1 VSTYLPDT
9 NVIIDLA
16 WRNSTVRAKVE
27 NAERSGSRFVIAP
40 PVITELAFGV
50 VKGGTKYFEQSL
62 KVFTWLQAHSS
73 NILELPLPFVGD
85 ILGFPMRRTQVETQ
99 HYRQLIGM
107 IVNSQTFDEFLT
119 LKDQV
124 GSLWTDIDR
133 APQIHPDKVNDE
145 FTSLEMLARRP
156 PEKVDVAAGLCKAY
170 TPASASVDAMLFRHH
185 FSAAVEYAEAALA
198 KIRGGVNLREK
209 DRGRYGDFNLLFYL
223 ADPNISLLTNDGLT
237 GDIKQ
242 SPQRT
247 RIVKPDDL

>member
-9 NVIIDLA
+9 NVVIDLA
-16 WRNSTVRAKVE
+16 WRNSAVRAKVE
-27 NAERSGSRFVIAP
+27 NAERNGSRLVIAP

-50 VKGGTKYFEQSL
+50 IKGGTTYFEQGL
-62 KVFTWLQAHSS
+62 KVFTWLHDHSG
-73 NILELPLPFVGD
+73 NILELPLPFVGE
-85 ILGFPMRRTQVETQ
+85 ILGFQLRRTQVGTQ

-107 IVNSQTFDEFLT
+107 IVNSQTFDQFLT
-119 LKDQV
+119 VKGQV

-145 FTSLEMLARRP
+145 FTSLESLAKRP

-170 TPASASVDAMLFRHH
+170 APASANVDPMMFRHH

-198 KIRGGVNLREK
+198 KIRSGVNLREK

-223 ADPNISLLTNDGLT
+223 ADPNITLLTNDGLT

-247 RIVKPDDL
+247 RIVKPDSL